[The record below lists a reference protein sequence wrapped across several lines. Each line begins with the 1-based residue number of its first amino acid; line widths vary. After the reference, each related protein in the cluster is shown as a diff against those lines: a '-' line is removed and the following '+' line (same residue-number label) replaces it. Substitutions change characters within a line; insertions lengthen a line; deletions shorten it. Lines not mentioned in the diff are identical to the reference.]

1 MTSKFFPSVN
11 RVALVSILA
20 MSAQVAWAQATISSA
35 SAYIGNLSYRLVD
48 LSPDD
53 GIAPGIEFGPDPSDF
68 YASQISGY
76 FGYMPVRYA
85 GDGYEMYTNSPFQPS
100 QWNPDRNSSNLLG
113 YEFGGAT
120 ATHEV
125 DRFGMEQKL
134 ATAFMTK
141 NELTTGQPQ
150 WVNPNE
156 GLLTTG
162 YREYFSP
169 FSQFRLTANT
179 ELIIEGSL
187 TQSLQVDPLAFTND
201 PELSAALKGLR
212 GHSEITFSVS
222 GGSWAMGFKTY
233 SNTVD
238 LDYEIDDLGG
248 LTTSSVLGSSA
259 SKTWSS
265 KVTNASSTTQSGT
278 LNFRFDAKTT
288 AVGVV
293 PEPSTWALMLA
304 GLGLMGMFARRRQ
317 AA

>member
-1 MTSKFFPSVN
+1 MTSKFFP
-11 RVALVSILA
+11 RLALMSMLA
-20 MSAQVAWAQATISSA
+20 MSIQAAWAQVTISSA

-48 LSPDD
+48 LNPDD
-53 GIAPGIEFGPDPSDF
+53 GITPGIEFGPDPTDPW
-68 YASQISGY
+68 ATEITGR
-76 FGYMPVRYA
+76 FGYIPVNYG
-85 GDGYEMYTNSPFQPS
+85 GDGYEIYGNSPFQPS
-100 QWNPDRNSSNLLG
+100 FPQKTSSTLLG
-113 YEFGGAT
+113 YEFGGAI

-187 TQSLQVDPLAFTND
+187 TQSIQVDASAFAND
-201 PELSAALKGLR
+201 PELNAALTGLR
-212 GHSEITFSVS
+212 GHTEITFSAI
-222 GGSWAMGFKTY
+222 GGSWNMAGTPF

-238 LDYEIDDLGG
+238 LDYEIDDQGT
-248 LTTSSVLGSSA
+248 LTTRSTLGSSA
-259 SKTWSS
+259 SKDWVFSVKNVS
-265 KVTNASSTTQSGT
+265 GSTERGA
-278 LNFRFDAKTT
+278 LNFSFDAKTT

-304 GLGLMGMFARRRQ
+304 GLGLAGVFARRRQ